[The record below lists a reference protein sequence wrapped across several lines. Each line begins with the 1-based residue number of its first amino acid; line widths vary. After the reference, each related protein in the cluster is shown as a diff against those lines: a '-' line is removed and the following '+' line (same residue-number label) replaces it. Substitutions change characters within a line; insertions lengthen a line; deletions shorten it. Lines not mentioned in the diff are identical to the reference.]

1 MRLYIS
7 LILIVCNTNVFSQKL
22 DIRFDE
28 ECHNENSEI
37 LLDVMEDALG
47 EKRVKKIVKKGY
59 KIEFIDPDINIFKY
73 QREFT
78 VSATFDVLGTI
89 KEVEFNAYDNLL
101 TKRDKKKI
109 RNYILE
115 NQIPFNICWYNMYE
129 LKKRLNAGTDINTI
143 REAFYISLYRNDLG
157 NSRYT
162 LYIEFP
168 GFITQEFYDK
178 YLKDL
183 KYEN

>member
-1 MRLYIS
+1 MRLYIL
-7 LILIVCNTNVFSQKL
+7 LILIVCNTNAFSQKL

-28 ECHNENSEI
+28 ECHNENSEK

-73 QREFT
+73 QREVR
-78 VSATFDVLGTI
+78 VSVTFDVLGTI
-89 KEVEFNAYDNLL
+89 KDVEFNAYDNLL
-101 TKRDKKKI
+101 TNRDKKKI

-115 NQIPFNICWYNMYE
+115 NQTPFNICWYNMYE
-129 LKKRLNAGTDINTI
+129 LKKRLNAGIDINTI

-162 LYIEFP
+162 LDIEFP
-168 GFITQEFYDK
+168 GLITQEFYDK